1 MNLILRYQTVKPIC
15 KKIFLLK
22 INEDD
27 IRHLIYQNLSFLK
40 KNLRWLALSA
50 ADLTAG
56 RVLYFSES
64 VVLRVLIICFLF
76 SLSWVLDF
84 SSVTIFLKSISPLT
98 MYLVGIMWF
107 RLTYFTKGLTVVRF
121 WIFLAPIFF
130 VTFLGYL

>member
-1 MNLILRYQTVKPIC
+1 MDSFLRRIFEKNIILNFENFQFDQRLLDGLDSMGFTKPTPIQTQTIPLILADKDLIACAQTGTGKTAAFVLPILN
-15 KKIFLLK
+15 KIIK
-22 INEDD
+22 DD

-76 SLSWVLDF
+76 SLS
-84 SSVTIFLKSISPLT
+84 
-98 MYLVGIMWF
+98 
-107 RLTYFTKGLTVVRF
+107 
-121 WIFLAPIFF
+121 
-130 VTFLGYL
+130 